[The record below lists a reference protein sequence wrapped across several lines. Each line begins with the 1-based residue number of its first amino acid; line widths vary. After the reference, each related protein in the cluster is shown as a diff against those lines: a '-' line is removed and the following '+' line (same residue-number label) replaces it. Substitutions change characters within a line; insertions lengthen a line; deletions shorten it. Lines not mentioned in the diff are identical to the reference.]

1 VRGVTTRRR
10 RTQHGTWTAKLVG
23 AGLAVAAS
31 VGAYAFATSQGLGNT
46 GLAAGSQVIAAC
58 GSGMTLAYATSYS
71 AAGSGYAV
79 TGIEL
84 SNIPA
89 GCRSESLSANFQDSG
104 GAAVGSAVDATL
116 TAAGTTQH
124 IAVIPSSN
132 PIDAG
137 RVSGVSVVVS

>member
-1 VRGVTTRRR
+1 MATRRR
-10 RTQHGTWTAKLVG
+10 KTLHGTWTTKL
-23 AGLAVAAS
+23 AAAAAAVVAS
-31 VGAYAFATSQGLGNT
+31 VGAFGFAASQGLGNP
-46 GLAAGSQVIAAC
+46 GLAAGSQVIASC
-58 GSGMTLAYATSYS
+58 GSGMTLAYTTAYS

-89 GCRSESLSANFQDSG
+89 GCHSKSLSATFQDSDG
-104 GAAVGSAVDATL
+104 TAVGSAVDATL
-116 TAAGTTQH
+116 TAAGTTQS
-124 IAVIPSSN
+124 IAVVPSSN